1 MNYKKV
7 SLSLAILLIAILCYV
22 LYLFTKSDDDI
33 SLPVSKDLYEINT
46 VDTFSIK
53 RLLPDSNNVD
63 LITTFSY
70 KTYLEQANYENVKF
84 IKRDLIAI
92 DSFSKNN
99 PMTSQKVLSLAL
111 TDSLLPKIKIKFS
124 NYQPDTLITFMQWV
138 EGFKFYAQYDELYEP
153 FYTSIYTYWVTYIAN
168 KLDEYSKSDANL
180 KYKYKFRFVAGKCK
194 ENKFTVSPTP
204 SEIEKVVNNVVDSKW
219 AYLYKRLWSASLTQ
233 KIAILIVGLFTLI
246 TYIITIFFIRKK
258 FKK

>member
-7 SLSLAILLIAILCYV
+7 SLSLAILLIAILGYI

-63 LITTFSY
+63 LITAFPY
-70 KTYLEQANYENVKF
+70 KVYLEQANYENVKM
-84 IKRDLIAI
+84 IRKDLVVI
-92 DSFSKNN
+92 DSFSKKN

-111 TDSLLPKIKIKFS
+111 TDSLLPKIKNKFS
-124 NYQPDTLITFMQWV
+124 NYQPDTIITFMQWV

-153 FYTSIYTYWVTYIAN
+153 FYNSIYTYWVTYIAN
-168 KLDEYSKSDANL
+168 KLDEYSKSNANL
-180 KYKYKFRFVAGKCK
+180 KYKYKYRFIAGKCK

-204 SEIEKVVNNVVDSKW
+204 SEIEKVVNNIVESKW

-233 KIAILIVGLFTLI
+233 KIAILIFGLFTLI
-246 TYIITIFFIRKK
+246 TYIVTTIFIIKN